1 MESNELRIF
10 RIVAREGSIT
20 KAAQI
25 LGYVQSNVTA
35 RVQQLEAELH
45 TQLFYRQRGMVLTPA
60 GEKLLDY
67 AERVVRLL
75 DEAHQV
81 LNDASEPTGRLKLGA
96 HHTLSA
102 IHLPMILAKY
112 HKVYP
117 NVELS
122 LTTDYSDALAH
133 KVRHFELDGAFVKS
147 GFEDANIV
155 QELVFEEQLVL
166 ISRPEKEDV
175 QSVCNQPFLMN
186 TIGCPH
192 REQLEIW
199 LKSIGIRSIRY
210 LEFNHLDAIIQ
221 GVISG
226 LGASFVPQSAIQ
238 KYEEKGL
245 VRSFAVPAQYSSSK
259 TYFIR
264 HKDTLM
270 TSALKEFTNMLQ
282 QNPLRSLPIQQYT

>member
-1 MESNELRIF
+1 MESNDLRIF
-10 RIVAREGSIT
+10 RAVASEGSIT
-20 KAAQI
+20 KAAQV

-35 RVQQLEAELH
+35 RVQQLEAELNA
-45 TQLFYRQRGMVLTPA
+45 QLFYRQRGMVLTPV
-60 GEKLLDY
+60 GERLLDY
-67 AERVVRLL
+67 AEQVVHLL
-75 DEAHQV
+75 DEAHKV
-81 LNDASEPTGRLKLGA
+81 LNDATEPTGRLKLGA
-96 HHTLSA
+96 HHTLSS

-112 HKVYP
+112 HKAYP

-122 LTTDYSDALAH
+122 LTTDYSDALVH

-147 GFEDANIV
+147 GVKDDSIV

-166 ISRPEKEDV
+166 VSRPGEEEI
-175 QSVCNQPFLMN
+175 QAVCNQPFLMN
-186 TIGCPH
+186 TLGCPH

-199 LKSIGIRSIRY
+199 LKSIGVSSVRY

-226 LGASFVPQSAIQ
+226 LGASFVPKSVIQ
-238 KYEEKGL
+238 THEEKGL
-245 VRSFAVPAQYSSSK
+245 LRSFAVPAQYSSTK

-270 TSALKEFTNMLQ
+270 TSALVKFTETLQ
-282 QNPLRSLPIQQYT
+282 QNPLHSLPLL

>member
-10 RIVAREGSIT
+10 RAVASEGSIT
-20 KAAQI
+20 KAAQV

-35 RVQQLEAELH
+35 RVQQLEAELN

-67 AERVVRLL
+67 AEQVVHLL
-75 DEAHQV
+75 DEAHKV
-81 LNDASEPTGRLKLGA
+81 LNDATEPTGRLKLGA
-96 HHTLSA
+96 HHTLSSV
-102 IHLPMILAKY
+102 HLPMILAKY
-112 HKVYP
+112 HKAYP
-117 NVELS
+117 HVELS
-122 LTTDYSDALAH
+122 LTTDYSDALVH

-147 GFEDANIV
+147 GVKDDSIM

-166 ISRPEKEDV
+166 VSRSGEEDI
-175 QSVCNQPFLMN
+175 QAVCNQPFLMN

-199 LKSIGIRSIRY
+199 LKSIGVSSIRY

-245 VRSFAVPAQYSSSK
+245 LQSFAIPAQYSSTK

-270 TSALKEFTNMLQ
+270 TSALAKFTETLQ
-282 QNPLRSLPIQQYT
+282 QSPLRSLPLL